1 MDPLFFNL
9 SGMSDLQSTLAEER
23 LRLGLPF
30 EQHPGPLLDVTMAL
44 GPDLEATHPLAEGS
58 GGPIGVRQGQ
68 DTGAGGSDDVYLNQ
82 MAIVGWNPNMTAFPL
97 RDRPEPLGLF
107 EVSLA
112 DAMVCEI
119 FSTSN
124 LLPLL
129 TSTVTQRAEGN
140 SSTQVCA
147 GILLTK
153 TTLTKSKSS

>member
-9 SGMSDLQSTLAEER
+9 SSMSDLQLTLAEER

-30 EQHPGPLLDVTMAL
+30 EQHPGPLLDATMAL

-112 DAMVCEI
+112 DAMVCALVPLTCCLCLRLLLHRELKEI
-119 FSTSN
+119 PPPRYVLVSF
-124 LLPLL
+124 
-129 TSTVTQRAEGN
+129 
-140 SSTQVCA
+140 
-147 GILLTK
+147 
-153 TTLTKSKSS
+153 